1 MKSLRGIRRTVRWIN
16 SPPNHGTCL
25 YIRQKADGYFSS
37 MKATN
42 WEFRNRALLFGLI
55 FAVAFPLYSLDPQNS
70 TAALANWLGP
80 RLGMDADLI
89 AHLLFILAALLL
101 LAAALI
107 RTWASSYLR
116 AEVVYAADVKTES
129 LVAGGPYRHVRN
141 PLYLANVL
149 MIIGVGAMMSRTGF
163 FVAVVAM
170 LLLCYRL
177 ILREEAELQESQ
189 GDRYEGYRKA
199 VPRLWPSLRPRIS
212 SAGSHARWSEG
223 LKAESWYWG
232 FVVAGVAFDITL
244 SLKVFLVILV
254 ASFLLL
260 WISSAVL
267 RKKSNSQPP
276 GSPEA

>member
-1 MKSLRGIRRTVRWIN
+1 MK
-16 SPPNHGTCL
+16 
-25 YIRQKADGYFSS
+25 AA

-89 AHLLFILAALLL
+89 AHLLFIFAALLL
-101 LAAALI
+101 LASALI

-129 LVAGGPYRHVRN
+129 LVADGPYRHVRN

-149 MIIGVGAMMSRTGF
+149 MIIGVGAAMSRTGF
-163 FVAVVAM
+163 FVAVMLM

-189 GDRYEGYRKA
+189 GDQYERYRKA

-232 FVVAGVAFDITL
+232 FVVAGVAFDLTL
-244 SLKVFLVILV
+244 SFKVFLATL
-254 ASFLLL
+254 AAGLLL
-260 WISSAVL
+260 FWISRMVL
-267 RKKSNSQPP
+267 QKKSADSGDYTDKNDES
-276 GSPEA
+276 

>member
-1 MKSLRGIRRTVRWIN
+1 
-16 SPPNHGTCL
+16 
-25 YIRQKADGYFSS
+25 

-55 FAVAFPLYSLDPQNS
+55 FAVAFPLSSLDPQNS

-89 AHLLFILAALLL
+89 AHFLFIFAALLL
-101 LAAALI
+101 LAAVLI

-116 AEVVYAADVKTES
+116 AEVVYAAEVKTES
-129 LVAGGPYRHVRN
+129 LVADGPYRHVRN

-149 MIIGVGAMMSRTGF
+149 MVVGVGAAMSRTGF

-189 GDRYEGYRKA
+189 GDRYERYRKA
-199 VPRLWPSLRPRIS
+199 VPRLWPSLRPHIS

-223 LKAESWYWG
+223 LKAESWYWA
-232 FVVAGVAFDITL
+232 FVIAGVAFDLTL
-244 SLKVFLVILV
+244 SFKVFSAVLV
-254 ASFLLL
+254 ASLLL
-260 WISSAVL
+260 FWISRMVL
-267 RKKSNSQPP
+267 QKKSNLQNR
-276 GSPEA
+276 GSPKP

>member
-1 MKSLRGIRRTVRWIN
+1 
-16 SPPNHGTCL
+16 
-25 YIRQKADGYFSS
+25 
-37 MKATN
+37 MKAAMKGTN

-70 TAALANWLGP
+70 TVALANWL
-80 RLGMDADLI
+80 RLKLGVDADLI
-89 AHLLFILAALLL
+89 AHLVFIFAALVLF
-101 LAAALI
+101 ASALI

-129 LVAGGPYRHVRN
+129 LVADGPYRHVRN

-149 MIIGVGAMMSRTGF
+149 LIIGVGAAMSRTGF

-170 LLLCYRL
+170 LLICYRL

-189 GDRYEGYRKA
+189 GDRYERYRKA

-223 LKAESWYWG
+223 LNAESWYWA
-232 FVVAGVAFDITL
+232 FVVAGVAFDLAL
-244 SLKVFLVILV
+244 SFKVFLATLV
-254 ASFLLL
+254 ASLLLL
-260 WISSAVL
+260 WISRVVQ
-267 RKKSNSQPP
+267 KKRASSQSP
-276 GSPEA
+276 G